1 MGAVTTNGAQE
12 SIPPARPDGPVF
24 VVGSMRSGSTMLRLI
39 LDSHPRIAIGAE
51 TGFMGAV
58 LATKRIPNWKYGD
71 EWHRRIEWSDAELDD
86 RIREF
91 YDGMFA
97 RYAASRGKARWGE
110 KTPFHTSHIAAMAE
124 LFPTSTFV
132 GIVRHP
138 GAVAMSLRKS
148 FHYTFADAL
157 SYWSAT
163 NLDMV
168 RAADGLGDRF
178 AMCRY
183 EDLVTSG
190 EPVLR
195 ELMDTIG
202 EEFSANLLHHH
213 VVQRD
218 QGAPRVV
225 DGSTSTRD
233 AIDATRADRWADD
246 ASESDRAELEATR
259 GLAGFFGYAADD
271 SAHRA
276 PTDAVSGR
284 RWSWTGA
291 DLARRR
297 EQFADRVDFEI
308 RPPTLAIDADPEELA
323 RRLSQVEAALSRTRS
338 RRAVQ
343 LVDAVRKAQR
353 QRSWPDVKRVW
364 HIARGKPG

>member
-12 SIPPARPDGPVF
+12 STEPTRPDGPVF

-39 LDSHPRIAIGAE
+39 VDSHPRIAIGAE

-71 EWHRRIEWSDAELDD
+71 EWHQRIEWSDAELDD
-86 RIREF
+86 RIRSF
-91 YDGMFA
+91 YDGMFS
-97 RYAASRGKARWGE
+97 RYAAARGKARWGE
-110 KTPFHTSHIAAMAE
+110 KTPFHTSHIAAMADV
-124 LFPTSTFV
+124 FPTSTFV

-138 GAVAMSLRKS
+138 GAVATSLRKS
-148 FHYTFADAL
+148 FHYTFEDAL

-163 NLDMV
+163 NLDML
-168 RAADGLGDRF
+168 RAASTLGDRF

-195 ELMDTIG
+195 ELMETIG
-202 EEFSANLLHHH
+202 EEFSPNLLQHH

-233 AIDATRADRWADD
+233 AIDATRADRWADEASD
-246 ASESDRAELEATR
+246 ADRVALESTR
-259 GLAGFFGYAADD
+259 DLADFFGYAAAS
-271 SAHRA
+271 SAERA
-276 PTDAVSGR
+276 PIEGSSGR
-284 RWSWTGA
+284 RWTWTGD

-297 EQFADRVDFEI
+297 KEFADRVDFES

-323 RRLSQVEAALSRTRS
+323 RRLTQVEAALSRTRS

-343 LVDAVRKAQR
+343 LVDAIRKAQR
-353 QRSWPDVKRVW
+353 QRSWQEVKRVW
-364 HIARGKPG
+364 RIARGKSS

>member
-1 MGAVTTNGAQE
+1 MPT
-12 SIPPARPDGPVF
+12 RPDGPVF

-39 LDSHPRIAIGAE
+39 VDSHPRIAIGAE

-71 EWHRRIEWSDAELDD
+71 EWHQRIEWSDAELDD
-86 RIREF
+86 RIRAF
-91 YDGMFA
+91 YDGMFS
-97 RYAASRGKARWGE
+97 RYATARGKARWGE
-110 KTPFHTSHIAAMAE
+110 KTPFHTSHIAAMAD

-138 GAVAMSLRKS
+138 GAVAASLRKS
-148 FHYTFADAL
+148 FHYTFEDGL

-168 RAADGLGDRF
+168 RAAGGLGDRF

-183 EDLVTSG
+183 EDLVSSG

-195 ELMDTIG
+195 ELMETIG
-202 EEFSANLLHHH
+202 EEFSTNLLQHH

-233 AIDATRADRWADD
+233 PIDATRADRWADD
-246 ASESDRAELEATR
+246 ASDERPHRVGGHPGPCRLLRLRGSFVGRAR
-259 GLAGFFGYAADD
+259 
-271 SAHRA
+271 
-276 PTDAVSGR
+276 TDQGSSSGR
-284 RWSWTGA
+284 RWTWTGD

-297 EQFADRVDFEI
+297 KEFADRIDFES

-343 LVDAVRKAQR
+343 LVDAVRRAQR
-353 QRSWPDVKRVW
+353 QRSWQDVKRVW
-364 HIARGKPG
+364 HIARGKRPDTPSP